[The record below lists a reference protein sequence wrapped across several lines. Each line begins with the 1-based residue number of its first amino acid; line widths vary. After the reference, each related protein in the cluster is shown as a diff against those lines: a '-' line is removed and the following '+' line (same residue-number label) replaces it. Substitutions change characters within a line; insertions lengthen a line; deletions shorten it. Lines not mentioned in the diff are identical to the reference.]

1 MHVLAG
7 AAPAARS
14 ARALPGHPRRGG
26 ELLLAC
32 RPRLRPQVPPVRP
45 VLLCTSRFSWTR
57 LPLPLLTKPIESLR
71 TTPTPLPACASGRV
85 MSDAHAAALAAR
97 EPPSLASAAP
107 LALIDEDL
115 YLSIFAQ
122 AGAPPPAAP
131 RPRPP
136 PALVAAPMMHAT
148 TKPAPFLPVAMPP
161 GVSRRRRRAGR
172 VQRRSHRLSGG
183 PRPTPAAAAQ
193 RAGRARLP
201 ARHSA
206 RREAYL
212 SLRARHSAR
221 TVFGRVPSSP
231 ERPLSAGRWA
241 RRGCAGAGARGVRGL
256 GRRPRSHRAPL
267 HARAPGIP
275 GRLPSLVARGAPPAR
290 PPRFAPQFRG
300 WRACRPAPPQA
311 GHRGRTMAGRQG
323 GIGRGRGW
331 GGDSCALE
339 VCAQAAGD
347 LRSNRPLPQVVI
359 DHAREKIVVSVK
371 GSNSIQVL
379 SPARRPPWRFE
390 PLWRFELFREVSPA
404 RAPGTLAL
412 AL

>member
-26 ELLLAC
+26 ALLLAC

-107 LALIDEDL
+107 LALIDEAL

-131 RPRPP
+131 RSRPP
-136 PALVAAPMMHAT
+136 PALVAAPIMHAT

-161 GVSRRRRRAGR
+161 AVSRRRRHAGR

-183 PRPTPAAAAQ
+183 PRPTPAAARGPRRPRAPPCARVSLSSGAPLCAHHLWAQ
-193 RAGRARLP
+193 SGALHPPQKGHWA
-201 ARHSA
+201 
-206 RREAYL
+206 
-212 SLRARHSAR
+212 
-221 TVFGRVPSSP
+221 
-231 ERPLSAGRWA
+231 LSAGRWA
-241 RRGCAGAGARGVRGL
+241 RRGCAGAGARGVRGY
-256 GRRPRSHRAPL
+256 GRRPRGYRAPL

-275 GRLPSLVARGAPPAR
+275 GRLRPLVAPGAPSAR
-290 PPRFAPQFRG
+290 
-300 WRACRPAPPQA
+300 RAA
-311 GHRGRTMAGRQG
+311 
-323 GIGRGRGW
+323 I
-331 GGDSCALE
+331 CAALSG
-339 VCAQAAGD
+339 VAC
-347 LRSNRPLPQVVI
+347 
-359 DHAREKIVVSVK
+359 
-371 GSNSIQVL
+371 L
-379 SPARRPPWRFE
+379 SPSTSRGGTSAPCDG
-390 PLWRFELFREVSPA
+390 
-404 RAPGTLAL
+404 RAPGGDRERARLGRQLVHA
-412 AL
+412 